1 MNFLEHYAAIL
12 GQHMSADKSAFYAV
26 KYSQDRGT
34 LVRNISG
41 FKEDV
46 APFVYLGVR
55 IIRVK
60 PGSLFF
66 MF

>member
-1 MNFLEHYAAIL
+1 M
-12 GQHMSADKSAFYAV
+12 
-26 KYSQDRGT
+26 
-34 LVRNISG
+34 RNISG

-60 PGSLFF
+60 PGKLVLHVLSDRAVSNLSSWKAKVLS
-66 MF
+66 MAGRA